1 MIEMAVENIKAVVA
15 HFRLDNG
22 IGFVSNSIGPY
33 SIPENRVTRAIL
45 DFVDSIFTKHLIDN
59 QVMRPP
65 KNKRL
70 ILITIILEKE
80 NMSFYQLTILWTA
93 SN

>member
-33 SIPENRVTRAIL
+33 SIPENRVTRVIL
-45 DFVDSIFTKHLIDN
+45 DFVDFFS
-59 QVMRPP
+59 
-65 KNKRL
+65 
-70 ILITIILEKE
+70 E
-80 NMSFYQLTILWTA
+80 NVKKIMEMIKI
-93 SN
+93 